1 MHTADNWSGLSD
13 EAQSVDIGQLLPKPF
28 TQMQLI
34 NAISQALDINSRCT
48 SSPLR
53 PNTDPVLMHLF
64 DDVVNQNI
72 ATVLLCTNY
81 LSSRNF
87 KALSHELHK
96 CVGNAGLFGAN
107 ELSQTVLRIQKNL
120 ISEPYD
126 TEAIS
131 SLLIQADQ
139 QLIGY
144 RLWFSDQP

>member
-13 EAQSVDIGQLLPKPF
+13 QAQSVDIGQLLPKPF

-64 DDVVNQNI
+64 DDFVNQNI
-72 ATVLLCTNY
+72 ATLLLCTNY

-107 ELSQTVLRIQKNL
+107 ELSQTVLRIQK
-120 ISEPYD
+120 
-126 TEAIS
+126 T
-131 SLLIQADQ
+131 
-139 QLIGY
+139 
-144 RLWFSDQP
+144 